1 MITLV
6 ILYTRNLHN
15 TMESFYKKRVTQ
27 NGILGFKDS
36 VSVQYDDVPRHL
48 IFINNYQILKWYKY
62 KCTYLWCLI
71 FPIRQWLKSIILK
84 KKKPHVFVTEI
95 KNVSQVKDV
104 KWPPHS
110 NTTNWNTTTFN
121 SNVKE
126 TWRARENISS
136 AYFFF
141 YYYCGRE
148 MWFSSLVFIVT
159 MSVRKQGRKQ
169 TSLTKGLG
177 FSCLSPRLAFV
188 HMAGKMAGSCKASL
202 VRGWQSTVTK
212 GVQSGIFS
220 SPFIPSHLE
229 TKWGSTPHC
238 MLTHNQAGS
247 AFKSRG
253 SEYEENN
260 HQINVKPPAAVEDYI
275 KHWRIT

>member
-15 TMESFYKKRVTQ
+15 TVESFYKKRVTQ

-71 FPIRQWLKSIILK
+71 FPIRQWLKSTIL
-84 KKKPHVFVTEI
+84 KKKPHVVVTEI

-136 AYFFF
+136 AYFFLLLLWERSVVFFPRF
-141 YYYCGRE
+141 YCYYECEKARKKTDIINEGAWLLLPLSSFGICAYGRQNGGE
-148 MWFSSLVFIVT
+148 LQGFVSPWMTVNCNKRSAVWDILFPFYSLP
-159 MSVRKQGRKQ
+159 
-169 TSLTKGLG
+169 
-177 FSCLSPRLAFV
+177 PR
-188 HMAGKMAGSCKASL
+188 
-202 VRGWQSTVTK
+202 
-212 GVQSGIFS
+212 
-220 SPFIPSHLE
+220 
-229 TKWGSTPHC
+229 
-238 MLTHNQAGS
+238 N
-247 AFKSRG
+247 
-253 SEYEENN
+253 
-260 HQINVKPPAAVEDYI
+260 
-275 KHWRIT
+275 